1 MISFSYSWDK
11 LIIKKKNI
19 VGVFCWERKGTFL
32 LNSRSLTIDSIIQ
45 SIMKVRNVSLWNKL
59 HAPRAGNW
67 NNDLMIIMMMR
78 EMMMIMYWAIIQCG
92 SHFSSF
98 IICEKK
104 GSLVS
109 DMAFPWHANSNSRGQ
124 LVCVGTTSIQF
135 ITCCTCVWRNNDFIM
150 SSTNILWV
158 TSYKSHESLYQLEI

>member
-1 MISFSYSWDK
+1 VFSVEK
-11 LIIKKKNI
+11 
-19 VGVFCWERKGTFL
+19 EKGLFL
-32 LNSRSLTIDSIIQ
+32 LNCRSLTIDSIIQ
-45 SIMKVRNVSLWNKL
+45 SIMKLSNVSVWRNVSLWDKL

-78 EMMMIMYWAIIQCG
+78 EMIMYCAIIQCG

-124 LVCVGTTSIQF
+124 LVSVGTTFTQF
-135 ITCCTCVWRNNDFIM
+135 IIWCTCVGRKNDFIM
-150 SSTNILWV
+150 SSTNIL
-158 TSYKSHESLYQLEI
+158 

>member
-1 MISFSYSWDK
+1 M
-11 LIIKKKNI
+11 
-19 VGVFCWERKGTFL
+19 
-32 LNSRSLTIDSIIQ
+32 DSIIQ
-45 SIMKVRNVSLWNKL
+45 STMKVSNVSVWRYVSLWEKL
-59 HAPRAGNW
+59 HAPRARNW

-78 EMMMIMYWAIIQCG
+78 EMMIMYCAIIQCG

-109 DMAFPWHANSNSRGQ
+109 DMAFPWHANSCSRGQ
-124 LVCVGTTSIQF
+124 LVCVGTTFTQF
-135 ITCCTCVWRNNDFIM
+135 IILCTCVARKNDFIM

-158 TSYKSHESLYQLEI
+158 LHTSLMNLSMNWKLVYLLSFMGFS